1 MARNYNFGKKEIKGT
16 AVIVDGDFNKAL
28 RKFKKKVEESGKLQ
42 DVLDKQ
48 FYTKPT
54 EERKRKKG
62 AARAR
67 WLKKLRN
74 EQLPKKNY

>member
-1 MARNYNFGKKEIKGT
+1 MAKNYNFGKRDIKGLS
-16 AVIVDGDFNKAL
+16 VIVDGDFNKAL

-42 DVLDKQ
+42 DVLEKQ
-48 FYTKPT
+48 FYVKPT

-74 EQLPKKNY
+74 EQLPPKLY